1 MNAQVPAHASE
12 PSHARSLEQAKKA
25 SAWILKNV
33 PQVRVDRRGSA
44 VMAMHDQVLEHH
56 VGLVALAEHGIFGPA
71 IALLRPI
78 VEGYLRGVWLERLS
92 TPEAVARFLG
102 SEAQMDAA
110 AMLHVLHRTDR
121 LGDAAPLLAAWE
133 ASPLHKHPFLAP
145 ELLLALP
152 AEGQLDTRFVPRL
165 DEVIDTLVIGT
176 GIALLS
182 TMKIAVI
189 GGEPGLLQ
197 AARFRLQALA
207 NPMPAGKAQH
217 PTGVIDDVPA
227 GS

>member
-1 MNAQVPAHASE
+1 MNRPAPPPVNPQAAAADGPPAHAQ
-12 PSHARSLEQAKKA
+12 SLGQAKKA

-33 PQVRVDRRGSA
+33 PQVGGDRRGSA

-56 VGLVALAEHGIFGPA
+56 VGLVALADHGIFGPA

-110 AMLHVLHRTDR
+110 AMLHVLRRADR
-121 LGDAAPLLAAWE
+121 LGDAAALLAAWE
-133 ASPLHKHPFLAP
+133 ASPLHKHPFMAP
-145 ELLLALP
+145 ERLLALP
-152 AEGQLDTRFVPRL
+152 AAGQPDTRFVPRL
-165 DEVIDTLVIGT
+165 DEVVDTLVIGT

-189 GGEPGLLQ
+189 GGDPGLLQ
-197 AARFRLQALA
+197 AARFRLEALA
-207 NPMPAGKAQH
+207 NPFHGLR
-217 PTGVIDDVPA
+217 T
-227 GS
+227 